1 MKKAVLALTILL
13 ASAPAIMAQLPYD
26 VTCRKG

>member
-13 ASAPAIMAQLPYD
+13 ASAPALMAQLPYD
-26 VTCRKG
+26 ETCR